1 MIEEYDYG
9 FLDYDYYGEYNN
21 DPLYILMINE
31 QYDVLRKTFY
41 DLEDN
46 SKNILDYF
54 VIQRNKNENI
64 DINIDKYIQ
73 ELKHN
78 YLDNYNQ
85 N

>member
-1 MIEEYDYG
+1 MREEYDYG

-31 QYDVLRKTFY
+31 QYDILRNSFY
-41 DLEDN
+41 DLDEN

-54 VIQRNKNENI
+54 VIQRNENEKI
-64 DINIDKYIQ
+64 DVNIDKYVQ
-73 ELKHN
+73 ELKYK
-78 YLDNYNQ
+78 YLNNYNQ

>member
-54 VIQRNKNENI
+54 VIQRNENENK
-64 DINIDKYIQ
+64 DVNIEKYIQ
-73 ELKHN
+73 ELKHS